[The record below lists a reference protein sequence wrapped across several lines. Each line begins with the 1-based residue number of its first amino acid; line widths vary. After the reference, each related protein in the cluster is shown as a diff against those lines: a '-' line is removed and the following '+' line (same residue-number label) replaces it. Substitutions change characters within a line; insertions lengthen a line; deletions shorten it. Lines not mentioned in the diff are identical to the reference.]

1 MYRISTPFKLSLFA
15 VVIAISAA
23 ACSSTTNTPESTVAA
38 TVNGK
43 KIMLA
48 EVERI
53 IHQQSQGKQSLLSS
67 HDLAQARLQVLD
79 QLIRREVLFQRAEKE
94 KLLPS
99 EDEITN
105 VINTRKQE
113 SGMTDDEFQ
122 RQLKTQNLTM
132 EALREEAKRDL
143 AIKKLEEKYAG
154 KITISDREVE
164 DFYTA
169 NRNLFVAER
178 GVRLAVIIVDPSDN
192 AAQQITDDAKG
203 EAAAKAKVDSIYQDL
218 KGGADFATIAR
229 AKSEDSQSLLKGGDI
244 GFFSE
249 EGMRQAGFPRELTD
263 SFMGSMTVGSVTEP
277 KLLNN
282 KWYIFK
288 LQEKR
293 LQTENLTL
301 ESQGVRQQ
309 ITLELTNQRKQILNA
324 ALLEVAMKEAKIVNN
339 LATEI
344 LNNPSNLGLRPAGY
358 DPSKAAPS
366 PTPTPAATAAA
377 SPAATA
383 SPAKQ

>member
-1 MYRISTPFKLSLFA
+1 
-15 VVIAISAA
+15 VIAISAA
-23 ACSSTTNTPESTVAA
+23 ACSSTTNTPESTVAG

-53 IHQQSQGKQSLLSS
+53 IHAQSQGKQSLLSS
-67 HDLAQARLQVLD
+67 HDLAQARLQVLE

-105 VINTRKQE
+105 IINTRKQE

-132 EALREEAKRDL
+132 EALRDEAKRDL
-143 AIKKLEEKYAG
+143 SVKKLEEKYAG
-154 KITISDREVE
+154 KITINDREVE

-203 EAAAKAKVDSIYQDL
+203 EAAAKAKSIL
-218 KGGADFATIAR
+218 FSGPEGGQTLPQSRGRR
-229 AKSEDSQSLLKGGDI
+229 AKI
-244 GFFSE
+244 RRAF
-249 EGMRQAGFPRELTD
+249 
-263 SFMGSMTVGSVTEP
+263 
-277 KLLNN
+277 
-282 KWYIFK
+282 
-288 LQEKR
+288 
-293 LQTENLTL
+293 
-301 ESQGVRQQ
+301 
-309 ITLELTNQRKQILNA
+309 
-324 ALLEVAMKEAKIVNN
+324 
-339 LATEI
+339 
-344 LNNPSNLGLRPAGY
+344 
-358 DPSKAAPS
+358 
-366 PTPTPAATAAA
+366 
-377 SPAATA
+377 
-383 SPAKQ
+383 

>member
-1 MYRISTPFKLSLFA
+1 VYRISTPFKLSLFA
-15 VVIAISAA
+15 VMIAIMGA
-23 ACSSTTNTPESTVAA
+23 ACSSTTSTPESTVAG

-53 IHQQSQGKQSLLSS
+53 IHQQSQGKQSQLSS

-105 VINTRKQE
+105 IINTRKQE

-143 AIKKLEEKYAG
+143 AVKKLEDKYAG
-154 KITISDREVE
+154 KITINDREVE

-169 NRNLFVAER
+169 NRALFVAER

-192 AAQQITDDAKG
+192 AAQQITDDAKD
-203 EAAAKAKVDSIYQDL
+203 EAAAKAKIDSIYQQL
-218 KGGADFATIAR
+218 KSGADFATIAR

-249 EGMRQAGFPRELTD
+249 DGMRQAGFPRDLTD
-263 SFMGSMTVGSVTEP
+263 SFMGQMAVGSVTEP

-324 ALLEVAMKEAKIVNN
+324 ALLEVAMKEAKIANN

-383 SPAKQ
+383 SPANQ

>member
-67 HDLAQARLQVLD
+67 HDLAQARLQVLE
-79 QLIRREVLFQRAEKE
+79 QLIQREVLFQRAEKE
-94 KLLPS
+94 KAMPS

-113 SGMTDDEFQ
+113 GGMTDEQFQ
-122 RQLKTQNLTM
+122 RELKNQNMTM
-132 EALREEAKRDL
+132 EALREEAKKDL
-143 AIKKLEEKYAG
+143 AISKLQDKYAG

-164 DFYTA
+164 DYYTA
-169 NRNLFVAER
+169 NPSLFVAQR
-178 GVRLAVIIVDPSDN
+178 GARLAAITVDP
-192 AAQQITDDAKG
+192 AANQNITDDAKG
-203 EAAAKAKVDSIYQDL
+203 EAAAKAKIDSIYQDL
-218 KGGADFATIAR
+218 KGGADFATVAR
-229 AKSEDSQSLLKGGDI
+229 AKSEDAQTLLKGGDL
-244 GFFSE
+244 GFISE
-249 EGMRQAGFPRELTD
+249 EQMRQGGFPKELID
-263 SFMGSMTVGSVTEP
+263 LFMGPMAIGGVTEP
-277 KLLNN
+277 KLLAN

-288 LQEKR
+288 LQDRR
-293 LQTENLTL
+293 LATENVTL
-301 ESQGVRQQ
+301 ESQGVRPQ
-309 ITLELTNQRKQILNA
+309 ITQELTNQRKQILNA
-324 ALLEVAMKEAKIVNN
+324 SLLEVAMTESKIVNN

-383 SPAKQ
+383 SPAKK

>member
-1 MYRISTPFKLSLFA
+1 MYRISTSFKLSLFA

-23 ACSSTTNTPESTVAA
+23 ACSSTTSTPESTVAA

-53 IHQQSQGKQSLLSS
+53 IHQQSEGKQSQLSS

-79 QLIRREVLFQRAEKE
+79 QLIRREVAFQRAEKE
-94 KLLPS
+94 KLMPS

-105 VINTRKQE
+105 LINTRKQE
-113 SGMTDDEFQ
+113 SGITDDEFQ
-122 RQLKTQNLTM
+122 RQLKTQNMTM

-143 AIKKLEEKYAG
+143 AIKKLEDKYAG

-164 DFYTA
+164 DFYTT
-169 NRNLFVAER
+169 NRALFVAER

-203 EAAAKAKVDSIYQDL
+203 ESAAKAKIDSIHQQL

-249 EGMRQAGFPRELTD
+249 DGMRQAGFPKDLVD
-263 SFMGSMTVGSVTEP
+263 SFMGSMAVGSVTEP

-309 ITLELTNQRKQILNA
+309 ITQELTNQRKQILNA
-324 ALLEVAMKEAKIVNN
+324 ALAEVATKEAKIVNN
-339 LATEI
+339 LAIEI

-358 DPSKAAPS
+358 DPSKAAAN

-377 SPAATA
+377 SPAATG

>member
-1 MYRISTPFKLSLFA
+1 MYRISTPFKLSVFA

-23 ACSSTTNTPESTVAA
+23 ACSSTSNTPESTVAA

-94 KLLPS
+94 KLLPT

-105 VINTRKQE
+105 IINTRKQE

-143 AIKKLEEKYAG
+143 AVSKLEEKYAG

-178 GVRLAVIIVDPSDN
+178 GVRLAVIIIDPSDN
-192 AAQQITDDAKG
+192 SAQNITDDAKG
-203 EAAAKAKVDSIYQDL
+203 EAAAKGKVDSIYQQL
-218 KGGADFATIAR
+218 KSGADFATVAR

-249 EGMRQAGFPRELTD
+249 DGMRQAGFAKDLID

-277 KLLNN
+277 KLINN

-324 ALLEVAMKEAKIVNN
+324 GLLEVARTESKIVNN
-339 LATEI
+339 LAVEI

-358 DPSKAAPS
+358 DPSKDAPS

-383 SPAKQ
+383 SPAKK